1 MMHRKK
7 HTDNEDI
14 SHLAEAFKDDGGS
27 AKQKSTHMSI
37 FLLARAV
44 LSSAFAFSKKSIS
57 GLDCFL
63 PGIPTAFKLIL
74 LSFLGFAMLV
84 VFTAKGRHEHWRYRH
99 GMRAP
104 QMPVPLIKR
113 LHRNNTGRSNNEERN
128 RFDENNEKV
137 PSRVKPQILAQSS
150 RFVDSEKK
158 LKHQLKIL
166 LEKQN
171 TEKNQKTDNPDNSM
185 LGVKISNRYLGDD
198 LLPYPKSKN
207 AEQEWERQMELRK
220 ADLSKLDAQEWN
232 EVLDQYDQ
240 AMKSYLQHEE
250 DAGRMSR
257 GSNHIINE
265 RINNSVGYEKNS
277 GENESMQP
285 LSRWP
290 PPDKKAG
297 PDATILL
304 KPAFGVHRSYRD
316 AIFAFAEGY
325 DLSVYLALVE
335 SLINTGYSG
344 DLVLSISLEENLKP
358 DVKEYLESKN
368 TDTSGI
374 NVIAYEVNW
383 SCFKQSGEPADGSG
397 EGMNHCKMN
406 DVFGDANGK
415 PISDPRDPRPV
426 ATARYELY
434 WMWSL
439 QYNKESWIMLIDAR
453 DVWFQ
458 LHPFEKLSTR
468 GKVTGELHLFGENA
482 NAVKIGTSTFNRSW
496 LVTAYGEKV
505 VLPYF
510 EQPVICSGSTIGNQ
524 DAIETYLRAMVSEF
538 DATLCKSK
546 GCDQGFHNYLFYS
559 GKLVPTG
566 GGNALEGISKVF
578 VHDQGRGI
586 INNLAAL
593 RTKPLSEWGL
603 YNVKTEL
610 VLNWDGTTSVVA
622 HQYDRDKQ
630 VNAMVKKKKREF
642 ESRWKDIKKLAKGM
656 Q

>member
-1 MMHRKK
+1 MHRKK
-7 HTDNEDI
+7 HTDDEDI
-14 SHLAEAFKDDGGS
+14 SRLAEAFKDDGGS

-37 FLLARAV
+37 FQLVRAV
-44 LSSAFAFSKKSIS
+44 LSSALAFSKNSIS

-63 PGIPTAFKLIL
+63 PGIPAAFKMIL
-74 LSFLGFAMLV
+74 LSFLGFAMMV

-104 QMPVPLIKR
+104 HMPVPLMKR
-113 LHRNNTGRSNNEERN
+113 LHRNNTLRTNDEERN
-128 RFDENNEKV
+128 RFDENSKNM
-137 PSRVKPQILAQSS
+137 PPRVKPQILAQSS

-158 LKHQLKIL
+158 LKQQLKIL

-171 TEKNQKTDNPDNSM
+171 TEKKQKTDNGM

-198 LLPYPKSKN
+198 LLPYPKSKGV
-207 AEQEWERQMELRK
+207 EQEWERQMELRK
-220 ADLSKLDAQEWN
+220 AELSKLDAQEWN
-232 EVLDQYDQ
+232 EILDQYNQ
-240 AMKSYLQHEE
+240 AMKSYLQSEE
-250 DAGRMSR
+250 DAGRISR
-257 GSNHIINE
+257 GSNHIFDK
-265 RINNSVGYEKNS
+265 RINNHVGYERRY
-277 GENESMQP
+277 GENETVQP
-285 LSRWP
+285 PRVISRWQP
-290 PPDKKAG
+290 PAEKAG
-297 PDATILL
+297 PGAIILL
-304 KPAFGVHRSYRD
+304 NPAFGVHRSNQD

-325 DLSVYLALVE
+325 DLSVYLSLVE
-335 SLINTGYSG
+335 SLTNTGYSG

-358 DVKEYLESKN
+358 DVKKYLQSRN
-368 TDTSGI
+368 TDMGGI
-374 NVIAYEVNW
+374 NIIAYEVNW
-383 SCFKQSGEPADGSG
+383 SCFKRSGEPVDGSG

-439 QYNKESWIMLIDAR
+439 QYNKDSWIMLIDAR

-458 LHPFEKLSTR
+458 LHPFEELSTR

-482 NAVKIGTSTFNRSW
+482 NAVRIGTSTFNRSW
-496 LVTAYGEKV
+496 LVTAYGEKA

-559 GKLVPTG
+559 GKLISTEES
-566 GGNALEGISKVF
+566 NAVEGISKVL

-603 YNVKTEL
+603 YNVETEL
-610 VLNWDGTTSVVA
+610 ILNWDGTTSVVA

-630 VNAMVKKKKREF
+630 VNAMVKRKKREF
-642 ESRWKDIKKLAKGM
+642 ESRWKDIKNSI
-656 Q
+656 